1 MTLLESITSK
11 MITTGAPMITTM
23 NKTTLFLAMSL
34 ALSACQQEDKSTT
47 QSTAVKTQ
55 QTLAEPAVQ
64 QKASVDLDALYQQS
78 AVALF
83 SARPVSA
90 SMYGLSEADAGGFYN
105 DRLDDYSP
113 ESEAKMRQNIRQLND
128 QLTAAEPSTGIAE
141 ENRQVMM
148 DINQYFAGDAQF
160 DIGYIDVWMGLSAF
174 VINQIN
180 GPLIDVPNTLA
191 TNHAINSADDAHNY
205 LKRLSALGQFV
216 DHVLAKSEHDIAK
229 GWLAPRVIIEK
240 TIAGLESFIAP
251 KPADHPLMKH
261 LADAIKN
268 IEGLSQ
274 AENDKVT
281 QAALNAISTVVY
293 PAYQKVIAQQTALLD
308 KAPTTAG
315 IWAQPNG
322 EAFYQSAVKVLGDTD
337 LSPQEV
343 HDLGLAEVDRILA
356 EMDAIFQSEGM
367 SEGTVGERMTALND
381 DPRFLYEDS
390 DAGREQ
396 LLADLNRYIE
406 EINVRMPEQFGTAPP
421 YAVEVRKFP
430 KSREASAPGGMYNSP
445 SIDGSQPGIYW
456 INLRDIKANPKF
468 DLKTLTYHEANPG
481 HHWQVA
487 LNLAQDDLPMLR
499 RIAPYNAFA
508 EGWALYSE
516 LVAYEMGMY
525 ENDPF
530 GNLGRLKAELFR
542 AVRLVVDTG
551 LHYKK
556 WTREEAI
563 KYMADTTGTVAS
575 DVVAEI
581 ERYMVWPGQALG
593 YKMGMINMVKL
604 RQKAKDAL
612 GDKFDIK
619 AFHDLILLG
628 GGVPM
633 SFLDQKIDAWIQTQ
647 L

>member
-1 MTLLESITSK
+1 MK
-11 MITTGAPMITTM
+11 
-23 NKTTLFLAMSL
+23 KTALILAISM
-34 ALSACQQEDKSTT
+34 ALTACQDNHPVQNKNNQATAQAEDKTE
-47 QSTAVKTQ
+47 
-55 QTLAEPAVQ
+55 QTIAKDKQV
-64 QKASVDLDALYQQS
+64 ASVNLSNLYQQS
-78 AVALF
+78 AATLF

-90 SMYGLSEADAGGFYN
+90 SMYGLSEADAGGPYN

-113 ESEAKMRQNIRQLND
+113 QAESKLRKNMRALNAQLKALGP
-128 QLTAAEPSTGIAE
+128 QKGQAE

-148 DINQYFAGDAQF
+148 DINNYFAGDAAF

-174 VINQIN
+174 PINQIN

-191 TNHAINSADDAHNY
+191 NNHVIKSYQDAADY
-205 LKRLSALGQFV
+205 LKRLTAMGSFV
-216 DHVLAKSEHDIAK
+216 DQVLAKSENDIGQ
-229 GWLAPRVIIEK
+229 GWLAPKVIIEK
-240 TIAGLESFIAP
+240 TISGLESFIEPEAEQ
-251 KPADHPLMKH
+251 HPLVKH
-261 LADAIKN
+261 ISDSLAAIEDIN
-268 IEGLSQ
+268 E
-274 AENDKVT
+274 EDKQLLIT
-281 QAALNAISTVVY
+281 QATKAVTDMVY
-293 PAYQKVIAQQTALLD
+293 PAYQKVIAQQSALLD

-322 EAFYQSAVKVLGDTD
+322 EAFYRSAVKVLGDTN

-343 HDLGLAEVDRILA
+343 HDVGLSEVTRILA

-367 SEGTVGERMTALND
+367 TEGSVGERMTALND

-396 LLADLNRYIE
+396 LLADLNGHIE
-406 EINVRMPEQFGTAPP
+406 AINKRMPEQFGTAPP
-421 YAVEVRKFP
+421 YEVEVRKFP

-487 LNLAQDDLPMLR
+487 LNLAQDSLPMLR

-551 LHYKK
+551 LHHKK
-556 WTREEAI
+556 WTRKEAI
-563 KYMADTTGTVAS
+563 KYMAETTGTVES

-604 RQKAKDAL
+604 RQHAKDAL

-619 AFHDLILLG
+619 GFHDLILLG
-628 GGVPM
+628 GAVPM
-633 SFLDQKIDAWIQTQ
+633 SVLNQKVDAWIASKQSN
-647 L
+647 

>member
-1 MTLLESITSK
+1 MK
-11 MITTGAPMITTM
+11 
-23 NKTTLFLAMSL
+23 KTTLILAMSL
-34 ALSACQQEDKSTT
+34 ALSACQQDDKTT
-47 QSTAVKTQ
+47 EETTEVQTNQTTSVPVQEQAVK
-55 QTLAEPAVQ
+55 
-64 QKASVDLDALYQQS
+64 VDFDALYQKS
-78 AVALF
+78 TATLF

-90 SMYGLSEADAGGFYN
+90 SMYGLNEAEAGGAYSH
-105 DRLDDYSP
+105 RLDDYSP
-113 ESEAKMRQNIRQLND
+113 EAEAKLRQGMRELKSKM
-128 QLTAAEPSTGIAE
+128 TASDEQSGQAE

-148 DINQYFAGDAQF
+148 DINQYFAGDEAF

-191 TNHAINSADDAHNY
+191 NNHVINSSEDAADY
-205 LKRLSALGQFV
+205 LKRLTAMGTFV
-216 DHVLAKSEHDIAK
+216 DHVIAKSQHDIAQ
-229 GWLAPRVIIEK
+229 GWLAPKVIIEK

-251 KPADHPLMKH
+251 KPVDHPLMKH
-261 LADAIKN
+261 LTDSIKD
-268 IEGLSQ
+268 IEGMTQ
-274 AENDKVT
+274 AETDKIT
-281 QAALNAISTVVY
+281 QATLNAVSNVVY
-293 PAYQKVIAQQTALLD
+293 PAYQKVITQQTALLD
-308 KAPTTAG
+308 QAPTTAG

-322 EAFYQSAVKVLGDTD
+322 EAFYRSAVKVLGDTD

-343 HDLGLAEVDRILA
+343 HDVGLSEVERILA

-367 SEGTVGERMTALND
+367 TEGTVGERMTALND

-390 DAGREQ
+390 DAGRAQ
-396 LLADLNRYIE
+396 LLADLNGHIA
-406 EINVRMPEQFGTAPP
+406 EINQRMPEQFGTAPP
-421 YAVEVRKFP
+421 YEVEVRKFP

-445 SIDGSQPGIYW
+445 SLDGSQPGIYW

-487 LNLAQDDLPMLR
+487 LNLAQDSLPMLR
-499 RIAPYNAFA
+499 RIAPYNAFV

-516 LVAYEMGMY
+516 LVAFEMGMY

-563 KYMADTTGTVAS
+563 KYMAETTGTVES

-581 ERYMVWPGQALG
+581 ERYMIWPGQALG

-612 GDKFDIK
+612 GEQFDIK

-628 GGVPM
+628 GAVPM
-633 SFLDQKIDAWIQTQ
+633 SVLDKKVDAWIQSQ
-647 L
+647 QSK

>member
-1 MTLLESITSK
+1 MK
-11 MITTGAPMITTM
+11 
-23 NKTTLFLAMSL
+23 KTALIIAMGL
-34 ALSACQQEDKSTT
+34 ALSACQKSDDH
-47 QSTAVKTQ
+47 TAKEPA
-55 QTLAEPAVQ
+55 LDPAVQ
-64 QKASVDLDALYQQS
+64 QEQVAPQTQQKVIDLNTLYQQS
-78 AVALF
+78 AATLF

-90 SMYGLSEADAGGFYN
+90 SMYGLSEADAGGSYN

-113 ESEAKMRQNIRQLND
+113 QAEAKLRQGMRDLNAQL
-128 QLTAAEPSTGIAE
+128 AAAKAQTGQAE

-148 DINQYFAGDAQF
+148 DINNYFAGDAAF
-160 DIGYIDVWMGLSAF
+160 DIGYIDAWMGLSAF

-191 TNHAINSADDAHNY
+191 NNHAINSTDDAANY
-205 LKRLSALGQFV
+205 LMRLAAMGTFI

-229 GWLAPRVIIEK
+229 GWLAPKVILEK
-240 TIAGLESFIAP
+240 TISGLQSVIEP
-251 KPADHPLMKH
+251 EVEQHPLVKH
-261 LADAIKN
+261 ISDSLAAIDGIN
-268 IEGLSQ
+268 E
-274 AENDKVT
+274 EDKQSLIT
-281 QAALNAISTVVY
+281 QATKTVSDVIY

-337 LSPQEV
+337 LTAEQV
-343 HDLGLAEVDRILA
+343 HQLGLSEVDRIVA

-367 SEGTVGERMTALND
+367 TEGSVGERMTALND

-390 DAGREQ
+390 DAGRAQ
-396 LLADLNRYIE
+396 LLADLNGHIE
-406 EINVRMPEQFGTAPP
+406 AINKRMPEQFGTAPP
-421 YAVEVRKFP
+421 YEVEVRKFP

-487 LNLAQDDLPMLR
+487 LNLAQDSLPLLR

-551 LHYKK
+551 LHHKK

-563 KYMADTTGTVAS
+563 KYMAETTGTVES

-581 ERYMVWPGQALG
+581 ERYMIWPGQALG

-604 RQKAKDAL
+604 RQKAKDTL

-619 AFHDLILLG
+619 GFHDLILLG
-628 GGVPM
+628 GAVPM
-633 SFLDQKIDAWIQTQ
+633 SVLNQKVDAWIKSQQ
-647 L
+647 SK